1 MEALRDDEE
10 ADEELLEEEGE
21 DEAEDVSDT
30 VDCSL
35 PGQRLA
41 VQSWRLNRDLRDSQ
55 REDMLRTLWVAE
67 EQKQ

>member
-21 DEAEDVSDT
+21 DEAEDISDT

-41 VQSWRLNRDLRDSQ
+41 VQS
-55 REDMLRTLWVAE
+55 
-67 EQKQ
+67 